1 MVTCGGCGKQLD
13 GRDARTKWC
22 NQACKQKNTRQ
33 REGKRGA
40 ALTAQLAAAQETI
53 RTLTAELEVRSGSL
67 AAAQEM
73 IRILR
78 AELEVHGGGGA
89 ATTHQS
95 PGAGSPSS

>member
-1 MVTCGGCGKQLD
+1 MAGTR
-13 GRDARTKWC
+13 GRSGATRPASRRTPDC
-22 NQACKQKNTRQ
+22 RQ

-78 AELEVHGGGGA
+78 AELEVHSGGGA